1 MSLDITNTVVSLVA
15 NIFLIISVF
24 FVSLQMRARAKAQR
38 AQAAWQSE
46 SAWARFSFD
55 QASNIQ
61 TAELMTLIYTD
72 TVDPELDDRKN
83 RQAKHITRGLLQMTQ
98 SDFFLYREGILPKD
112 NWVQERRWLTM
123 FLSLPFVSNFLSELI
138 YVELVLAPAFI
149 EEISDI
155 MPPSVG
161 LR

>member
-1 MSLDITNTVVSLVA
+1 
-15 NIFLIISVF
+15 
-24 FVSLQMRARAKAQR
+24 
-38 AQAAWQSE
+38 
-46 SAWARFSFD
+46 
-55 QASNIQ
+55 
-61 TAELMTLIYTD
+61 
-72 TVDPELDDRKN
+72 
-83 RQAKHITRGLLQMTQ
+83 MTQ